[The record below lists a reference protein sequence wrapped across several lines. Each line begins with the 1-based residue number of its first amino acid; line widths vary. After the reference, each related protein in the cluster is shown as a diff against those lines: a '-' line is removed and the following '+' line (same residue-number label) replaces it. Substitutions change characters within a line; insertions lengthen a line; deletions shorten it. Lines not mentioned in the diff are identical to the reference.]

1 MALIDIHPDVISTDI
16 HQISMEGPM
25 FDLPTCISK
34 FLALGIGVSEA
45 IGMATSGP
53 AKALG
58 MTDRGT
64 LKKGALAD
72 IALFS
77 LESGSYPLYDIA
89 GELRTGKQLLV
100 NQLTL
105 VGGRPMARRPK
116 PARTEWFE
124 PWGANGRDFK
134 TIEFQKELIR
144 RGHTPEAMA
153 GACRFH
159 HH

>member
-1 MALIDIHPDVISTDI
+1 
-16 HQISMEGPM
+16 
-25 FDLPTCISK
+25 
-34 FLALGIGVSEA
+34 
-45 IGMATSGP
+45 MATSGP
-53 AKALG
+53 AAALG
-58 MTDRGT
+58 LTDRGT

-72 IALFS
+72 LALFS

-89 GELRTGKQLLV
+89 GEMRTGKQLLV
-100 NQLTL
+100 NQMTL

-134 TIEFQKELIR
+134 TIEFQKELVR

-159 HH
+159 QH